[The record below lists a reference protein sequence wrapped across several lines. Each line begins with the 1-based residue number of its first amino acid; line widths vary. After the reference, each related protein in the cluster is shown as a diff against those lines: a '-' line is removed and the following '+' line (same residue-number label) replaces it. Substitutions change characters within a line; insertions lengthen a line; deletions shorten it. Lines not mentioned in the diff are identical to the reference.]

1 MRWTLA
7 ILGATAVFSAS
18 STVHLFTGVPAVAID
33 GPLVVAASVF
43 LWKRSREEKAPAAG
57 RTIFF
62 AACAV
67 AAAALID
74 HIARYP
80 DGGNDAFII
89 WNLRARWLFRAGAGF
104 RSAFSPEILFWTH
117 QDYPLLLPGLVAGGF
132 ELLGRESR
140 AVPAVIAVL
149 FTACSVA
156 IVVAGA
162 PVEKRWWAGLAM
174 VTTPALVML
183 GATEQAD
190 LPLAAFT
197 AAAIAILIVKEP
209 GDLRAIAAAGAF
221 ASMAAWTKNEGL
233 LNGLLIASA
242 VLLTERR
249 LSSLVAFGAG
259 ALPFLSLLAVFKLGY
274 VPPNDLAHSLSLARA
289 ISVDRWW
296 TLLLLIGRRIVLL
309 QAWGLHL
316 LALVVWAAFARKW
329 SAAPPQLRWLSWFPL
344 ATMVVHLGILLM
356 QPHDLTFMFKVTI
369 DRLLIQLWP
378 SIVLLISHR
387 EAS

>member
-89 WNLRARWLFRAGAGF
+89 WNLRARWLFRAGADF

-117 QDYPLLLPGLVAGGF
+117 QDYPLLLPGLVARGF
-132 ELLGRESR
+132 ALLGHESR
-140 AVPAVIAVL
+140 AVPAVAAVL
-149 FTACSVA
+149 FTACPVA
-156 IVVAGA
+156 IVVAAA
-162 PVEKRWWAGLAM
+162 PAGKRWWAGLAM

-197 AAAIAILIVKEP
+197 GAAIAILIVRKP
-209 GDLRAIAAAGAF
+209 GDLRALAAAGAF

-233 LNGLLIASA
+233 LHAALIASA
-242 VLLTERR
+242 VALTERK
-249 LSSLVAFGAG
+249 LSSLLAFLGG
-259 ALPFLSLLAVFKLGY
+259 ALPFLALLAAFKLAY
-274 VPPNDLAHSLSLARA
+274 APSNDLVHGLSLSRA
-289 ISVDRWW
+289 LSLDRWW
-296 TLLLLIGRRIVLL
+296 TLFLLTLRRIVLL

-316 LALVVWAAFARKW
+316 LALVVWAVFARKW
-329 SAAPPQLRWLSWFPL
+329 SAAPPSLRWLTWFPL